1 MSIAIVPTIQTRARA
16 LKQMHP
22 EMTEQEIARKL
33 HVETNAVRQALQAKQ
48 RLRKK
53 FGERY

>member
-16 LKQMHP
+16 LKQLHP
-22 EMTEQEIARKL
+22 EMTELEIARKL

-48 RLRKK
+48 RVRPK
-53 FGERY
+53 FGE